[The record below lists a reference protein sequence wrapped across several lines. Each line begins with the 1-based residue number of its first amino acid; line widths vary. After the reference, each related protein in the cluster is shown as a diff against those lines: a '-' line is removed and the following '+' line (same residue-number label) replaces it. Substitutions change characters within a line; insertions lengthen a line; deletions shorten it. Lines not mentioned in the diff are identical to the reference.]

1 MENSA
6 FDRLVAVF
14 GAREDVKYR
23 EGVGRVSGNASLYIE
38 LLNMFFEEESIKQ
51 ITRAL
56 SDGDGL
62 LARQRAHRFKGTA
75 ANLGLAGLE
84 KLAAAIEKSAAEDPG
99 QAQNLARQL
108 QENWSALYSIVRTLR
123 QNREGRIR

>member
-1 MENSA
+1 MAGWRQHSEP
-6 FDRLVAVF
+6 
-14 GAREDVKYR
+14 REDVNYR

-38 LLNMFFEEESIKQ
+38 LLHMFFEEEGVKQ
-51 ITRAL
+51 ISRAL
-56 SDGDGL
+56 SEGDSL

-84 KLAAAIEKSAAEDPG
+84 KLAAAIEKSVSEDPG

-108 QENWSALYSIVRTLR
+108 QEDCSALYSVVRTLR
-123 QNREGRIR
+123 QNREGA